1 MFVMFVMFVMFAAIA
16 LFADSQGGLVGPI
29 MIGAKPLVPRRV
41 GGSVVA
47 FEKTVM
53 ELVVKVCGSNDTGIA

>member
-1 MFVMFVMFVMFAAIA
+1 MFVMVAAITLFS
-16 LFADSQGGLVGPI
+16 LFADSQGGLVGPV

-53 ELVVKVCGSNDTGIA
+53 ELVVKISGSNDTGIP